1 MPGTLL
7 NWKPGEIMFTGYGNC
22 YRLDALE
29 LATEHVR
36 NTQHWTYKTI
46 QHFRGILASPDFPCL
61 FGRKAVAS
69 ETCHILF
76 ARAEQLADDIAQGL
90 ADYVRTI
97 APVPL
102 KQRIGSP
109 LVVFLET
116 PGDYTLAEQQALAWK
131 VLRGVHARDP
141 HPWPQAIPTDPDD
154 NGWSFCYAGMPLFI
168 NMNFPGHRQMKSRNL
183 GPHIT
188 FVINPRENFDE
199 VANASTES
207 GKRIRARIRERVA
220 HYNDGV
226 MPDTLGAFGD
236 ADNYEWKQYQ
246 LQEAGSLNPSRCPFH
261 AHVPA
266 DTLIEN

>member
-1 MPGTLL
+1 
-7 NWKPGEIMFTGYGNC
+7 MFTGYGNC

-246 LQEAGSLNPSRCPFH
+246 LQDAGSLNPSRCPFH

>member
-1 MPGTLL
+1 
-7 NWKPGEIMFTGYGNC
+7 MFTGYGNC

>member
-1 MPGTLL
+1 
-7 NWKPGEIMFTGYGNC
+7 MFTGYGNC

-199 VANASTES
+199 VANASTDS
-207 GKRIRARIRERVA
+207 G
-220 HYNDGV
+220 
-226 MPDTLGAFGD
+226 
-236 ADNYEWKQYQ
+236 
-246 LQEAGSLNPSRCPFH
+246 
-261 AHVPA
+261 
-266 DTLIEN
+266 

>member
-1 MPGTLL
+1 
-7 NWKPGEIMFTGYGNC
+7 MFTGYGNC

-97 APVPL
+97 APIPL

-141 HPWPQAIPTDPDD
+141 HPWPQAIPSDPDD

>member
-1 MPGTLL
+1 
-7 NWKPGEIMFTGYGNC
+7 MFTGYGNC

-97 APVPL
+97 APIPL

>member
-1 MPGTLL
+1 
-7 NWKPGEIMFTGYGNC
+7 MFTGYGNC

-29 LATEHVR
+29 LTSEHVR

-46 QHFRGILASPDFPCL
+46 EHFRGILANPDFPCL

-69 ETCHILF
+69 QSCHILF
-76 ARAEQLADDIAQGL
+76 ARAEHLADDIARGL
-90 ADYVRTI
+90 SDYVALVI
-97 APVPL
+97 PVPL

-116 PGDYTLAEQQALAWK
+116 TGDSTLAQQQALAWK

-141 HPWPQAIPTDPDD
+141 QPWPQAMPTDPEDSD
-154 NGWSFCYAGMPLFI
+154 WSFCYAGMPLFI
-168 NMNFPGHRQMKSRNL
+168 NMNFPGHQQMKSRNL

-199 VANASTES
+199 VANAATES
-207 GKRIRARIRERVA
+207 GKRIRARIRDRVR

-226 MPDTLGAFGD
+226 VPDTLGAFGEEG
-236 ADNYEWKQYQ
+236 NYEWKQYQ
-246 LQEAGSLNPSRCPFH
+246 LQEQGSLNPSRCPFH
-261 AHVPA
+261 AHA
-266 DTLIEN
+266 TTDTVTEN

>member
-1 MPGTLL
+1 
-7 NWKPGEIMFTGYGNC
+7 MFTGYGNC

-29 LATEHVR
+29 LAAEHGH
-36 NTQHWTYKTI
+36 NMQHWTFKTI
-46 QHFRGILASPDFPCL
+46 EHFRSILANPEFPCL
-61 FGRKAVAS
+61 FGRKAVNG

-90 ADYVRTI
+90 ANYVRTVAPI
-97 APVPL
+97 AP

-116 PGDYTLAEQQALAWK
+116 AAGSSLAEQQALAWK

-141 HPWPQAIPTDPDD
+141 HPWPQGIPADPDD
-154 NGWSFCYAGMPLFI
+154 TGWSFCYAGMPLFI
-168 NMNFPGHRQMKSRNL
+168 NMNFPGHQQMKSRNL
-183 GPHIT
+183 GQHIT

-199 VANASTES
+199 VANANTES
-207 GKRIRARIRERVA
+207 GKRIRERIRERVH

-226 MPDTLGAFGD
+226 VPDTLGFFGD
-236 ADNYEWKQYQ
+236 TDNYEWKQYQ

-261 AHVPA
+261 AHAAHQPTP
-266 DTLIEN
+266 DILIEN

>member
-1 MPGTLL
+1 
-7 NWKPGEIMFTGYGNC
+7 MFTGYGNC

-29 LATEHVR
+29 LATDHVR

-168 NMNFPGHRQMKSRNL
+168 NMNVPGHRQMKSRNL